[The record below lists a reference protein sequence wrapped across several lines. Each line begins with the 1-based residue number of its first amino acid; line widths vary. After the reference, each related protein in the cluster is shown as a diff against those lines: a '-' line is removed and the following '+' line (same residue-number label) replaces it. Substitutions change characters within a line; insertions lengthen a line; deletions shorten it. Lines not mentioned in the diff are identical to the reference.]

1 MAAVAGMA
9 QTFDLPNFVGPLH
22 KVTSEDTVLL
32 SMAGGLS
39 GGDEVFATDV
49 PFSTVDNTAAGQPSI
64 LEGADPVFEERTRVE
79 DGNVVQIFHYGIKH
93 SYTNLASRR
102 NLGVPGTPPGFPV
115 LGDVQVDDELAFQ
128 IMLKL
133 ARASRDVEYVF
144 WRGAYVRSTSSA
156 TARQTRGF
164 ANLAGL
170 TDVDKTTLELADVA
184 ITATTDDVTFTG
196 HGLSVDDELFF
207 STKSTGAPELDA
219 HTRYFVHTVTDA
231 NNVSLKTTLSGAEIN
246 ITADGAAAGW
256 TVNSVGDWLKADLD
270 LLLQRMF
277 EESEADMIEP
287 VVFCSSFNK
296 TKISDIY
303 GVAPRSRNV
312 GGLDIEVVETDH
324 GSLPVV
330 IARHSPKNTLWV
342 LDMAFVSP
350 AYLRIPDRGHFFLEP
365 VARTGA
371 YDALQ
376 LYGEIGLQHGP
387 AVKHGKLSGLR
398 SYPDQNP

>member
-1 MAAVAGMA
+1 MPAVAGMA
-9 QTFDLPNFVGPLH
+9 TTFDLPNFVGPLH
-22 KVTSEDTVLL
+22 EVTSKDTVLL

-49 PFSTVDNTAAGQPSI
+49 PFSTIDNAAPEQPEI
-64 LEGADPVFEERTRVE
+64 LEGADPVFEERVREE

-102 NLGVPGTPPGFPV
+102 NLGVPGTPPDFPV
-115 LGDVQVDDELAFQ
+115 LGDIQVDDELAFQ
-128 IMLKL
+128 VMLKL
-133 ARASRDVEYVF
+133 ARASRDVEWTF
-144 WRGAYVRSTSSA
+144 WRGDYQRPTSNSSA
-156 TARQTRGF
+156 RKTRGF
-164 ANLAGL
+164 ANLTGM
-170 TDVDKTTLELADVA
+170 TDVPKGTLIEADAA
-184 ITATTDDVTFTG
+184 ITATSDDVTSSS
-196 HGLSVDDELFF
+196 HGLSVGDEVYFAAAG
-207 STKSTGAPELDA
+207 TGAPELEA
-219 HTRYFVHTVTDA
+219 NRRYFVHTVTDA
-231 NNVSLKTTLSGAEIN
+231 DNFSLTHTVGGAEID
-246 ITADGAAAGW
+246 ISVDGSASGW
-256 TVNSVGDWLKADLD
+256 DIYTVGDWTKADLD
-270 LLLQRMF
+270 LLLQKMY

-287 VVFCSSFNK
+287 VVFSSSYNK
-296 TKISDIY
+296 TQASDIY

-324 GSLPVV
+324 GSLPWI
-330 IARHSPKNTLWV
+330 IARHAPKNTIWV

-350 AYLRIPDRGHFFLEP
+350 AYLRIPDRGHFFMEP

-387 AVKHGKLSGLR
+387 AVKHGTLTGVR

>member
-1 MAAVAGMA
+1 MAAVSGMA
-9 QTFDLPNFVGPLH
+9 SLYDLPNFVGPLH

-49 PFSTVDNTAAGQPSI
+49 PFATIDNNAPEQPAI
-64 LEGADPVFEERTRVE
+64 LEGADPVFEERSRTE
-79 DGNVVQIFHYGIKH
+79 SGNVVQIFQYGVKH
-93 SYTNLASRR
+93 TYTNLASRR

-128 IMLKL
+128 VMLKL
-133 ARASRDVEYVF
+133 ARAARDVEYSF
-144 WRGAYVRSTSSA
+144 WRGSYVRPTSNS
-156 TARQTRGF
+156 TARKTRG
-164 ANLAGL
+164 LATLSGL
-170 TDVDKTTLELADVA
+170 TTEDKAAVA
-184 ITATTDDVTFTG
+184 GGETVTITASTDDVTLAT
-196 HGLSVDDELFF
+196 HGLTAGDEVFFSAIGTGADEL
-207 STKSTGAPELDA
+207 AVN
-219 HTRYFVHTVTDA
+219 TRYFVHTVAGA
-231 NNVSLKTTLSGAEIN
+231 NEFSLTTTVGGSEIA
-246 ITADGAAAGW
+246 IADDSVGTW
-256 TVNSVGDWLKADLD
+256 TLQKVGDWVKADLD
-270 LLLQRMF
+270 LLLQRMY
-277 EESEADMIEP
+277 EEAEADMIQP
-287 VVFCSSFNK
+287 VVFSSSYNK
-296 TKISDIY
+296 TQASDIY

-324 GSLPVV
+324 GALPWV
-330 IARHSPKNTLWV
+330 IARHAPKNTIWV
-342 LDMAFVSP
+342 IDMSFIAP

-387 AVKHGKLSGLR
+387 AVKHGKMTGLR